1 MRLNNKAVMATD
13 TATKTSR
20 VWFVLLFCILL
31 KVNSLTIVFVLY
43 HIANP
48 LEDAIILTQKKK
60 ISYHKF
66 PADSKLKRKRL
77 VNISRDENKY
87 FQLF

>member
-20 VWFVLLFCILL
+20 VWFVLLFYSQRLRTLRFFCILI

-48 LEDAIILTQKKK
+48 LEDAIILTQK
-60 ISYHKF
+60 
-66 PADSKLKRKRL
+66 RKYL
-77 VNISRDENKY
+77 ITNFLLTANSNESG
-87 FQLF
+87 L